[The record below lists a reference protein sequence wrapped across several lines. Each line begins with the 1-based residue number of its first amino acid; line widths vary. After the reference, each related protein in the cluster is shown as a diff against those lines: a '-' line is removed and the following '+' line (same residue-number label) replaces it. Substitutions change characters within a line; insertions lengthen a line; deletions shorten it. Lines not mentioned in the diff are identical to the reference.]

1 MVQRPEGERP
11 SDEPLPDEPSTDPE
25 VPEADAAEQRR
36 PAVPRAADD
45 GPVSVRDDVPEAD
58 AIDQA
63 TDVDL
68 EDEDQGRE

>member
-1 MVQRPEGERP
+1 MAAHPERDRP

-36 PAVPRAADD
+36 SASPEDTDD
-45 GPVSVRDDVPEAD
+45 EPVRVRDDVSEAD

-63 TDVDL
+63 TQVGLDG
-68 EDEDQGRE
+68 DEGRE